1 MGQTG
6 ARDAA
11 DATGSAGGATGSVDG
26 VTGAVGG
33 VDAGRAMDAVTGVV
47 GAMGLRERKKLRMYQ
62 DVSDIA
68 ISLFLEKGFERVS
81 VAEVAAAA
89 EISKPTL
96 FRYFSSKED
105 LVLYRFADH
114 ETEAARVVG
123 ERAPGQSAI
132 DALRLH
138 FLAGIERNDP
148 VTGVNGDPHIL
159 AFHRLLYGTP
169 SLVAR
174 LYEYLE
180 RSEAALATAL
190 GGNLEARLAAG
201 QVVAVQ
207 RILAMDN
214 WRRIARGEDVAK
226 VQRDAVAAAE
236 AAFGRLGQGLP
247 GYATR

>member
-1 MGQTG
+1 MGETG
-6 ARDAA
+6 ARGAA
-11 DATGSAGGATGSVDG
+11 DARGASG
-26 VTGAVGG
+26 VRGTVGA
-33 VDAGRAMDAVTGVV
+33 A

-68 ISLFLEKGFERVS
+68 ISLFLEKGFEQVS

-105 LVLYRFADH
+105 LVLHRFADH
-114 ETEAARVVG
+114 QAEAARVVG
-123 ERAPGQSAI
+123 ERGSGQSAV

-138 FLAGIERNDP
+138 FLAGIERSDP
-148 VTGVNGDPHIL
+148 VTGVNGDPHVL

-180 RSEAALATAL
+180 RSEAALAAAL
-190 GGNLEARLAAG
+190 GGDLEARLAAG
-201 QVVAVQ
+201 QIVAVQ

-214 WRRIARGEDVAK
+214 WRRIAGGEDITK
-226 VQRDAVAAAE
+226 VRQAAVVAAE
-236 AAFGRLGQGLP
+236 AAFARLAAGLP
-247 GYATR
+247 AYEMD

>member
-1 MGQTG
+1 
-6 ARDAA
+6 
-11 DATGSAGGATGSVDG
+11 
-26 VTGAVGG
+26 
-33 VDAGRAMDAVTGVV
+33 
-47 GAMGLRERKKLRMYQ
+47 MGLRERKKLRMYR

-96 FRYFSSKED
+96 FRYFPSKED

-123 ERAPGQSAI
+123 ERPHGQSPV
-132 DALRLH
+132 DALRAH
-138 FLAGIERNDP
+138 FLLGIERGDP
-148 VTGVNGDPHIL
+148 VTGVNGNPHVL

-190 GGNLEARLAAG
+190 GGSLEARLAAG

-214 WRRIARGEDVAK
+214 WRRIADGEAVAK
-226 VQRDAVAAAE
+226 VRQDASVAAE
-236 AAFGRLGQGLP
+236 AAFVRLRDGLP
-247 GYATR
+247 EYATQ

>member
-1 MGQTG
+1 M
-6 ARDAA
+6 
-11 DATGSAGGATGSVDG
+11 
-26 VTGAVGG
+26 
-33 VDAGRAMDAVTGVV
+33 
-47 GAMGLRERKKLRMYQ
+47 GAMGLRERKKLRMYR

-68 ISLFLEKGFERVS
+68 ISLFLEKGFEKVS

-123 ERAPGQSAI
+123 ERPPGQSVM

-138 FLAGIERNDP
+138 HLAGIERGDP
-148 VTGVNGDPHIL
+148 VTGISDDPHVL

-174 LYEYLE
+174 LHEYLE
-180 RSEAALATAL
+180 RSEAALAAAL
-190 GGNLEARLAAG
+190 GGGLDARLAAG

-214 WRRIARGEDVAK
+214 WRRIAGGEDVAK
-226 VQRDAVAAAE
+226 VRQDAFAASE
-236 AAFGRLGQGLP
+236 RAFARLGGGLP
-247 GYATR
+247 EYATE